1 MAEPTSAGAALAH
14 FVNSLELEPET
25 LRADRPAVETFV
37 KWFGP
42 ERPIAELT
50 GVDVRQYHES
60 VTADGEPD
68 DEDGPSELSDL
79 EPLRAFLAYCSRMAF
94 TEANLVPFLQLGAHA
109 GGARGGAGAL
119 EELGGEGYHVTLEGL
134 QLMERQLEVLK
145 AERPLIAD
153 KLRAAMADKDFRE
166 NAPLDA
172 ARDEQG
178 HLESRIRDIEQRLR
192 RAVIIDR
199 DAKRGRANVGSTV
212 KLLNIERDREQVF
225 MLVSPTEVDPAK
237 GKISIESP
245 VGVAVR
251 NRSAGEMVVVDAP
264 SGPISFKLIEVVD

>member
-1 MAEPTSAGAALAH
+1 MAEPTSAGEALTH

-25 LRADRPAVETFV
+25 LRADRPAVERFV
-37 KWFGP
+37 EWLGAD
-42 ERPIAELT
+42 RDMSELT
-50 GVDVRQYHES
+50 GEDVAEYRS
-60 VTADGEPD
+60 MANGDSGE
-68 DEDGPSELSDL
+68 DEDGASELSHL

-94 TEANLVPFLQLGAHA
+94 TDENLVPALHLGANA
-109 GGARGGAGAL
+109 GGARGGAGAV

-134 QLMERQLEVLK
+134 QSMERQLEVYK
-145 AERPLIAD
+145 AERPMIAD

-172 ARDEQG
+172 ARDEQA

-212 KLLNIERDREQVF
+212 KLLNVDRKSEQVF
-225 MLVSPTEVDPAK
+225 TLVSPTEVDPAK

-251 NRSAGEMVVVDAP
+251 NRSAGETVVVEAP

>member
-1 MAEPTSAGAALAH
+1 
-14 FVNSLELEPET
+14 VNSLEPEKV
-25 LRADRPAVETFV
+25 DVERPAVERFLAWYGMENDV
-37 KWFGP
+37 SKLLGADVARYVG
-42 ERPIAELT
+42 ELAEQ
-50 GVDVRQYHES
+50 GQN
-60 VTADGEPD
+60 EP
-68 DEDGPSELSDL
+68 SHL
-79 EPLRAFLAYCSRMAF
+79 EPLRAFLAYSSRMAF
-94 TEANLVPFLQLGAHA
+94 TDDNLVPHLNLGDNH
-109 GGARGGAGAL
+109 GGARGLAGAA
-119 EELGGEGYHVTLEGL
+119 EELGGKAFHVTREGL
-134 QLMERQLEVLK
+134 AGLEAQLEELK
-145 AERPLIAD
+145 AERPSIAD

>member
-1 MAEPTSAGAALAH
+1 MAEPTSAGEALTH
-14 FVNSLELEPET
+14 WVNSLELEPET
-25 LRADRPAVETFV
+25 LRADRPAVERFV
-37 KWFGP
+37 EWFGAT
-42 ERPIAELT
+42 RSLAELT
-50 GVDVRQYHES
+50 GEDVQRYHER
-60 VTADGEPD
+60 VTD
-68 DEDGPSELSDL
+68 DESEESASDLSHL

-94 TEANLVPFLQLGAHA
+94 TDENLVPFLHLGANA
-109 GGARGGAGAL
+109 GGARGGEGAV

-134 QLMERQLEVLK
+134 QSMERQLDELK
-145 AERPLIAD
+145 GERPVIAE

-172 ARDEQG
+172 ARDEQA

-212 KLLNIERDREQVF
+212 KLLNIERDSEQVF
-225 MLVSPTEVDPAK
+225 TLVSPTEVDPAK

-251 NRSAGEMVVVDAP
+251 NRAAGEMVVVEAP
-264 SGPISFKLIEVVD
+264 SGSISFKLIEVVD